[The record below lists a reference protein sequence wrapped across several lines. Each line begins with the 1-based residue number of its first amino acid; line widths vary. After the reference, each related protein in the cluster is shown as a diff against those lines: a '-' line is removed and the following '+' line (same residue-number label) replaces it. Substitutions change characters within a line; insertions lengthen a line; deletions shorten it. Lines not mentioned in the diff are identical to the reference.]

1 MSHTI
6 ICQSMIL
13 ECSFLRHKY
22 LWSEVISGVTKL
34 RSTNINSMHAWC
46 FCALSRDMV
55 KLHRF
60 LWIQV
65 PQYFTIQYHV
75 TLEEISSILMPGLKH
90 VYKQVVACQLSK
102 NYNQEICRWQWNL
115 FNYTFLSLRVV
126 MDKSKQLAGMN
137 NLSTRVMITN
147 LKSMLHIVDVCK
159 NYFISHDTIC
169 SG

>member
-1 MSHTI
+1 
-6 ICQSMIL
+6 
-13 ECSFLRHKY
+13 
-22 LWSEVISGVTKL
+22 
-34 RSTNINSMHAWC
+34 
-46 FCALSRDMV
+46 
-55 KLHRF
+55 
-60 LWIQV
+60 
-65 PQYFTIQYHV
+65 
-75 TLEEISSILMPGLKH
+75 MPGLKH

-126 MDKSKQLAGMN
+126 MDNSKQLAGMN